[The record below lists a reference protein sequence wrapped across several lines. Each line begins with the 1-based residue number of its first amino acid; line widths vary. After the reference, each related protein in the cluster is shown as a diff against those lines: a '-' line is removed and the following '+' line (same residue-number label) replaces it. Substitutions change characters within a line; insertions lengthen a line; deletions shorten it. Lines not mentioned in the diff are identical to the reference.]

1 MRAKSNDDLSRAE
14 SVARSVS
21 RASKTIVW
29 GISKP
34 GKTSTALLT
43 YAGRRNQKNVVK
55 GSEPA
60 NRNITKGGADTRL
73 KAKNR
78 LQKQQVR
85 KVKRTLI
92 EQIKAPMTAA
102 EARALTKVLHAADRP
117 TRKLPPRP

>member
-34 GKTSTALLT
+34 GKTNTALLT

-60 NRNITKGGADTRL
+60 NRNITKGGADPRL

-78 LQKQQVR
+78 LQKQVR

-102 EARALTKVLHAADRP
+102 EARTLTKALHAADRP